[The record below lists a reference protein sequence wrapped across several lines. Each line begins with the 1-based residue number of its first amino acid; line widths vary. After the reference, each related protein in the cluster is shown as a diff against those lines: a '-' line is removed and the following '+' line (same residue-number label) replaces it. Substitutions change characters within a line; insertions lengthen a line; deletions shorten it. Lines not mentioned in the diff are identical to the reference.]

1 MFKKMF
7 RNYDYSI
14 IIALVLLCSI
24 GLVMVYS
31 ASVITAVSRYD
42 FAADHFYQRQKLSL
56 IIGALVFF
64 VTMIIPY
71 QLYARFIKGIL
82 ALVVVGLFL
91 VSLFGHVSGNA
102 ASWLRIGGLSIQ
114 PSEFVKLAIVLYLA
128 MVLEKRQPYLNDFK
142 RAFTGPVLIV
152 IFLTGL
158 IALEPDFG
166 TAMIVLGIAVAVL
179 LCSGINKY
187 TFRKFLALGLGSI
200 LVVLPIAWMTGYIS
214 PTRIARVTTTLDPFK
229 DAAGEGYQLVNA
241 YIAMGSGGFFGAGL
255 GQSVQKYGYLPES
268 HTDAIIAIIA
278 EELGFVGVATV
289 LFLLAFIIIKTLLL
303 AKKCQDVYG
312 SLICIGIATTIGI
325 QAFFNLGGITGVI
338 PLTGVPLP
346 FVSYGGTSILLLL
359 ASMGIV
365 VNISMFTNYRS
376 KKAEGEESPLRAV
389 DSKTER
395 SF

>member
-42 FAADHFYQRQKLSL
+42 FAPDHFYQRQKLSL

-64 VTMIIPY
+64 VTMIVPY

-91 VSLFGHVSGNA
+91 VSLFGHVSNNA
-102 ASWLRIGGLSIQ
+102 ASWLRFGGLSIQ

-158 IALEPDFG
+158 IAVQPDFG
-166 TAMIVLGIAVAVL
+166 TAMIVLGIAAAVL
-179 LCSGINKY
+179 L
-187 TFRKFLALGLGSI
+187 
-200 LVVLPIAWMTGYIS
+200 
-214 PTRIARVTTTLDPFK
+214 
-229 DAAGEGYQLVNA
+229 
-241 YIAMGSGGFFGAGL
+241 MGSGGFFGAGL

-389 DSKTER
+389 DSKEES